1 MAVEQTAPPAE
12 DDRVQQLRRKLAAG
26 GTLSEEERAFLR
38 AENLDIDPDHDPLA
52 PERGGKLGRGFWHED
67 RSRDL
72 P

>member
-26 GTLSEEERAFLR
+26 TLSEGGASVPR